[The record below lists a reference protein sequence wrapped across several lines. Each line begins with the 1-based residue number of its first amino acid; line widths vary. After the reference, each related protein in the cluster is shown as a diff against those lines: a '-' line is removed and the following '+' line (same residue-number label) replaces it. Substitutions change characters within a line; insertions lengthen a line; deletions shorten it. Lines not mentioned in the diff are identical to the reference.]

1 MEQAVLPQIL
11 CPPVKFLMVE
21 PHQRPGGVVL
31 QVHLLLRPAQIQ
43 TERPPARPPLP
54 NGDQIPEALL
64 RQRPVQLLL
73 ALLQVLD
80 SLVQFLHGFR
90 RTVKLQPQGPK
101 VPLLLKQ
108 SVQPEGIVCAAYEV
122 LILFVPLLAAVRL
135 WDHPPPGLEIG
146 PIQARQLERAPRLKG
161 GDIRLGVSGANQ
173 RPVRVPPPAFQRLKG
188 ALHIVSHFLFRH
200 APSPHIQAPRLL
212 PGAFCGPFPQERPGI
227 SSVKRPSLS
236 ALYSSNRILAIR
248 SVSTSPP
255 EIRKPRFFPTA
266 SSRR

>member
-73 ALLQVLD
+73 
-80 SLVQFLHGFR
+80 
-90 RTVKLQPQGPK
+90 
-101 VPLLLKQ
+101 
-108 SVQPEGIVCAAYEV
+108 
-122 LILFVPLLAAVRL
+122 
-135 WDHPPPGLEIG
+135 
-146 PIQARQLERAPRLKG
+146 
-161 GDIRLGVSGANQ
+161 GVSGANQ

-227 SSVKRPSLS
+227 SSVKRPSLP